1 MSVASLQRAVRKS
14 VSGLPRE
21 FWWLWTSTLV
31 NRLGAFVA
39 TLVPLR

>member
-1 MSVASLQRAVRKS
+1 MSLAALRRAARET

-31 NRLGAFVA
+31 NRLGAFVS
-39 TLVPLR
+39 TLVPIR